1 MTLKP
6 ARFSFIESLTKERRD
21 PHRDQHYQQI
31 FDDLKRLEDW
41 MRDKK
46 IENNW
51 DLQQK
56 LAFLRNVE
64 SAIRTGTAV
73 RRTQLSWFTLTI
85 GTIAATIGLLISL
98 I

>member
-1 MTLKP
+1 MPLKP
-6 ARFSFIESLTKERRD
+6 GQFSFIESLTRERRE
-21 PHRDQHYQQI
+21 PHRDQHFQQI
-31 FDDLKRLEDW
+31 IDDLRRLEVW
-41 MRDKK
+41 MKENH

-73 RRTQLSWFTLTI
+73 RRTQLAWFTLTI
-85 GTIAATIGLLISL
+85 GSVAATIGILITV